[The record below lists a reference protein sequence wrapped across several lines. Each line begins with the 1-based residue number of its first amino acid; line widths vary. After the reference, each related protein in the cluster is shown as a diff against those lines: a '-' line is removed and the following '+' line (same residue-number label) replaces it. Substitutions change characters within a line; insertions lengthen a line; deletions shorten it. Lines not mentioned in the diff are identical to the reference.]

1 MGAGKEEKMN
11 GGLATEKELKQKC
24 LQKESAVKNVL
35 SQNLSA

>member
-24 LQKESAVKNVL
+24 LQKKRAL
-35 SQNLSA
+35 